1 MSRETILI
9 VEDEAITGMGLKKS
23 LSDLG
28 YVVIGI
34 VPTGEQ
40 AIEVAVEQKPNIV
53 LMDIQL
59 AGKMDGIT
67 AAENIRIRTRIPVIY
82 LTKHSDH
89 RFVQK
94 AKITEPFGYIIKPVS
109 EAELKTTIEIALY
122 KAGIEQKLKVRD
134 DTIRRLLNAVTDDLV
149 LINSERKIIAINDSM
164 AKKLGQKTEILI
176 GKAILDFLT
185 SSVLSDTLD
194 QIINSPLMGKST
206 YFEEKLDNR
215 WIETLV
221 YPVSD
226 ISETEIG
233 IVIQSHDITQRKH
246 LEEELKREG
255 ISQIGQNMLK
265 FQILNDQI
273 RNPLQVIKG
282 YLSLDNTKY
291 SDAINEQVGIINSL
305 VTQLD
310 IGWVESEKV
319 QMFFQKH
326 PHTGNKS
333 LLKKQQEDDLQ

>member
-23 LSDLG
+23 LTDLG

-282 YLSLDNTKY
+282 YLSLDKTKY

-319 QMFFQKH
+319 QRFFQKH

>member
-23 LSDLG
+23 LTDLG

-164 AKKLGQKTEILI
+164 AKKLGQKTEVLI

-282 YLSLDNTKY
+282 YLSLDKTKY

>member
-23 LSDLG
+23 LTDLG

-40 AIEVAVEQKPNIV
+40 AIEVAVEQKPNLV

-282 YLSLDNTKY
+282 YLSLDKTKY

-319 QMFFQKH
+319 QRFFQKH